1 VSTAGGEPYRLSE
14 PDKSLGELVGELTK
28 DFGDLVGTHIALAKV
43 EMKDEAKRASKGA
56 GMMVGA
62 AIGGLLA
69 LIVLSLAAAWGLD
82 ALMPRAVAFLLV
94 GLLWAVVA
102 GVLAL
107 LGKKEFQ
114 ELNPKPEQT
123 VEELKEDRK
132 WLNEQKS

>member
-1 VSTAGGEPYRLSE
+1 MSTAGGEPYGLSE
-14 PDKSLGELVGELTK
+14 PDKSLGDLVGELTK
-28 DFGDLVGTHIALAKV
+28 DFSDLVSTHIALAKV
-43 EMKDEAKRASKGA
+43 EVKDEAKRAGKGV

-62 AIGGLLA
+62 AVGGLLA
-69 LIVLSLAAAWGLD
+69 LIVLSHSLAWALD

-107 LGKKEFQ
+107 LGKKAFQ

-123 VEELKEDRK
+123 MQELKEDRK